1 MSQLTSY
8 ASNLNE
14 LAVLQ
19 GVAPGNPQIF
29 KVNHVSDCVICV
41 SHEEPTTILMPINGL
56 WLCSAP
62 ASASYLKVYR
72 RVSKTADAAN
82 GTAHTWTEVT
92 DFTNLFE
99 TQFWAAEDLPQ
110 PIIISNSGGQLSGK
124 LIPRTVASYDDDEV
138 IPKSAVDK
146 SITTLR
152 NGFFTM
158 YNNMN
163 TRVLY
168 NDERIRKLMTR
179 ADEMQAQIANLP
191 TLQVQ
196 IGVWVQETEAN
207 KWYVNHMF
215 GSTAVYVLCWSE
227 DGEVSCYQTAKPYD
241 ENITEVSFLGPCS
254 GVALVF
260 GLALPAMQL
269 GI

>member
-1 MSQLTSY
+1 MSQLSSY

-14 LAVLQ
+14 LAILQ
-19 GVAPGNPQIF
+19 GVTSGNPQIF
-29 KVNHVSDCVICV
+29 KVNHVSDCVVCV
-41 SHEEPTTILMPINGL
+41 AHEEPTTVLMPIDGL
-56 WLCSAP
+56 WLCSDSSSP
-62 ASASYLKVYR
+62 RYLKIYR
-72 RVSKTADAAN
+72 RVSKTPDAAN
-82 GTAHTWTEVT
+82 GTAYTWLEVT
-92 DFTNLFE
+92 DFSTLFD
-99 TQFWAAEDLPQ
+99 TQSWAAEDLPQ
-110 PIIISNSGGQLSGK
+110 PIIITNSGGQLSGK
-124 LIPRTVASYDDDEV
+124 LVPRQVATYDTDEV
-138 IPKSAVDK
+138 VPKSVIDK
-146 SITTLR
+146 GITTLR

-179 ADEMQAQIANLP
+179 ADEMQAQINGIP
-191 TLQVQ
+191 SLQVQ

-207 KWYVNHMF
+207 KWYINHMF
-215 GSTAVYVLCWSE
+215 GTTAVYVLCWSE
-227 DGEVSCYQTAKPYD
+227 DGEVSCYQTARSYD

-260 GLALPAMQL
+260 GLVLPAMQL